1 MEDNELQLHAMTCH
15 VISTKGMQRSDTDN
29 ISGGHLRD

>member
-1 MEDNELQLHAMTCH
+1 MEDNELQLH